1 MKRIIIA
8 ITLAILPIV
17 SSGQAQINTKKIKIG
32 DFTEKV
38 TKVVLSGNE
47 IYDTSLKEEIASV
60 WRISPYEFCTLE
72 EFDSLKDND
81 NYYFL
86 ITVAGQFKRESEPG
100 IKILTLVK
108 GGDKAAEGIDKMLEV
123 VSVPICSAEN
133 SSGREYVF
141 LPTFLNIIQN
151 YTLKAMD
158 KDFHGY
164 GGLGS
169 TVAHLGRTGHMEFVF
184 SEDDLSSEV
193 DRVFREI
200 NFDSDMVVVDEAV
213 ADKYIINKEPG
224 KIVSYTVSPD
234 EPVRGS
240 YCYKMLIDSETNELY
255 YFRKHRITPKYGIG
269 FLPEDIHRIN
279 TNRGR

>member
-1 MKRIIIA
+1 MKHIIIA
-8 ITLAILPIV
+8 ITLALLPIV
-17 SSGQAQINTKKIKIG
+17 STGQAQINTKKVKIG

-38 TKVVLSGNE
+38 TKVVLSGND

-60 WRISPYEFCTLE
+60 WRISPYEFCSLE

-86 ITVAGQFKRESEPG
+86 ITVTGQFRKENEPG
-100 IKILTLVK
+100 IKFLTLVK
-108 GGDKAAEGIDKMLEV
+108 GGGKAAEGIDKMLEV
-123 VSVPICSAEN
+123 VSIPICSAEN

-151 YTLKAMD
+151 YTFKAMD

-169 TVAHLGRTGHMEFVF
+169 TVAHLGRTGNKEFVF

-193 DRVFREI
+193 NRVYREL
-200 NFDSDMVVVDEAV
+200 NFDSDMVVTDEAV
-213 ADKYIINKEPG
+213 ADNYIINKEPG
-224 KIVSYTVSPD
+224 KIVSYTVYPD
-234 EPVRGS
+234 EPVKGS
-240 YCYKMLIDSETNELY
+240 YCYKMFIDSQTNELY
-255 YFRKHRITPKYGIG
+255 YFRKHRITQKYGTG